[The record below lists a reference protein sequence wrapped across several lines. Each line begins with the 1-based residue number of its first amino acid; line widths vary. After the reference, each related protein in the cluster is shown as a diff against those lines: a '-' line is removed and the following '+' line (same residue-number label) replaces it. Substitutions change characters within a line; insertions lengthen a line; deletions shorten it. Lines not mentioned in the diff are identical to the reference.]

1 MRSSPICR
9 SLPLQ
14 ELFVQQRSN
23 TPRIIVA
30 SPDMLQVAPT
40 AKALAEQCEIV
51 LAMVAD
57 PEAALQLATGPDG
70 IAAGMGAGKGY
81 VDASTI
87 DAGTAQKINEVS
99 IQSHVEVMLNPTD
112 IPVGLSS
119 AVCGAGSA
127 QSPGGHQLLKCC
139 TTAMRHSC
147 MRCCTI
153 VIPHSCMRCCTT
165 VMPDSLTAA

>member
-99 IQSHVEVMLNPTD
+99 I
-112 IPVGLSS
+112 
-119 AVCGAGSA
+119 
-127 QSPGGHQLLKCC
+127 
-139 TTAMRHSC
+139 
-147 MRCCTI
+147 
-153 VIPHSCMRCCTT
+153 
-165 VMPDSLTAA
+165 

>member
-87 DAGTAQKINEVS
+87 D
-99 IQSHVEVMLNPTD
+99 
-112 IPVGLSS
+112 
-119 AVCGAGSA
+119 
-127 QSPGGHQLLKCC
+127 GGHQLLKCC

-153 VIPHSCMRCCTT
+153 VIPHSCMRCSTTKVPHSCMRCCTT